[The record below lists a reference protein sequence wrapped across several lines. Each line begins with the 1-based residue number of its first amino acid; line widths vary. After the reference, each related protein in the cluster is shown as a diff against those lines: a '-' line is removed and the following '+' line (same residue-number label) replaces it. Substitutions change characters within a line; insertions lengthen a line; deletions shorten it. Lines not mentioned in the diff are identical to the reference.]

1 MFKMMYDL
9 LEADRKWQLHLFEV
23 DGVSKV
29 VVVVVVVYRSVRELP
44 SVPSA

>member
-1 MFKMMYDL
+1 MKFKMMYNL

-29 VVVVVVVYRSVRELP
+29 VVVVVVYRPVTELP